1 MPLAV
6 HPNSSSSASTTA
18 ASKARM
24 IPKGTLPLVVPL
36 VVGSLAFAEFAHEY
50 ERRRRERAK
59 AASAQDEEA
68 QHAHTLHEHIVSPW
82 KGAR

>member
-1 MPLAV
+1 MPLTV
-6 HPNSSSSASTTA
+6 HPSTS

-50 ERRRRERAK
+50 ERKQRRARAK
-59 AASAQDEEA
+59 ATSAQDEEA
-68 QHAHTLHEHIVSPW
+68 QHAHVLHEHIVSPW

>member
-6 HPNSSSSASTTA
+6 HRTTTPSA

-24 IPKGTLPLVVPL
+24 IPKGTLPIVVPL

-50 ERRRRERAK
+50 ERKKRRARAK
-59 AASAQDEEA
+59 ATSAQDEEA
-68 QHAHTLHEHIVSPW
+68 QHAHALHEHIVSPW